1 MNQIDA
7 TPIPE
12 TLEIWQALDEID
24 KDPCIGRIANE
35 EKDALFDK
43 FFSQEAKMQRLKRIR
58 QRKQKLEENLALL
71 VVTEKKIVESLQ
83 E

>member
-1 MNQIDA
+1 MNQTDD
-7 TPIPE
+7 TPTPK

-35 EKDALFDK
+35 EKDTFFDK

-58 QRKQKLEENLALL
+58 QRKQTLEENLALL
-71 VVTEKKIVESLQ
+71 VAMEKKIVESLQ
-83 E
+83 